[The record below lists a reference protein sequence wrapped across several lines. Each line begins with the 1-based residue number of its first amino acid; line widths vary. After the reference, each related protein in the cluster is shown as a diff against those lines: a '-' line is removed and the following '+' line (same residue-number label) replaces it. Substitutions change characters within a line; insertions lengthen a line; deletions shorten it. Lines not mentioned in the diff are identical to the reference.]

1 MKLMTMHRILLALGF
16 LPLFTDTLLPQPA
29 TGTIT
34 GVVRYTGVVPP
45 NQRINLTDGQLM
57 LHNDIVV
64 HAKSKGLR
72 DVAVVLDWKDKVP
85 ADAKAMPVLIDQRD
99 MIFVPRVVTA
109 QEGQKLRFENNDLY
123 NHGVNAIS
131 IHPENVFNVT
141 TPSGQPFEHKFK
153 WQKTPI
159 QIGCIL
165 HSWMRA
171 WVILAQ
177 HPYHAVTDASGS
189 FKIANVPVG
198 KHTLAFV
205 HPDTNHR
212 ETVTIEV
219 RAGNTAN
226 VMLEW
231 KKLGK

>member
-1 MKLMTMHRILLALGF
+1 MYRIPLVLVCVPFLAGVLAA
-16 LPLFTDTLLPQPA
+16 QSA
-29 TGTIT
+29 TGTIA
-34 GVVRYTGVVPP
+34 GVVRYAGVVPP
-45 NQRINLTDGQLM
+45 SQRITLTDGQIL

-72 DVAVVLDWKDKVP
+72 DVAVVLEWKEKVP
-85 ADAKAMPVLIDQRD
+85 ADAKAIPVLIDQRD
-99 MIFVPRVVTA
+99 MIFVPRVVTV
-109 QEGQKLRFENNDLY
+109 QEGRKVRFENNDLY
-123 NHGVNAIS
+123 NHAVNALS

-153 WQKTPI
+153 WQKNPI
-159 QIGCIL
+159 QIGCVL
-165 HSWMRA
+165 HNWMRA

-177 HPYHAVTDASGS
+177 HPYHAVTDAAGS

-198 KHTLAFV
+198 KHTLSFV

-212 ETVTIEV
+212 EKVVIEV
-219 RAGNTAN
+219 QAGRTAE